1 MDKDKEQIITPGLY
15 LVSTPIGN
23 MDDITLRA
31 LTILKKSNIILCE
44 DTRRSGKL
52 LSYFQIKNKLMP
64 YHKFNEKKVSNKIID
79 SIKKNKVISLISDA
93 GTPAISDPGKILI
106 NKCIEENLSIHPIPG
121 PSAVTSAVSVSGF
134 GDQYLFYGFL
144 PKKGNK
150 LESELK
156 NLCNCDYAVTF
167 FIPAS
172 KINFYISRFKK
183 YFFNRKIVIAKEM
196 TKIHEKFIRN
206 NVESIKDI
214 PEILKGEL
222 TVVLSK
228 KIKEKNIKKEI
239 SESVKIEINK
249 MLKKYSHKDVVEFI
263 CKKEKELEKVLKSL
277 CNIDYS
283 IVFFVP
289 ASKIN
294 FYIDHFKKY
303 FLDRKI
309 VIAKEMTKI
318 HEEFIRDRLELIK
331 RFPES
336 LKGELTIV
344 LSEKIKGK
352 KIKKEISESVKIEI
366 KKMLK
371 KYSHKDVVEFIS
383 KKENL
388 AKKLVYDF
396 CLKLKK

>member
-1 MDKDKEQIITPGLY
+1 MDKNKQQTISAGLY

-23 MDDITLRA
+23 MEDITYRA
-31 LTILKKSNIILCE
+31 LNILKKSDIILCE

-52 LSYFQIKNKLMP
+52 LSHFKIKNKLLP

-79 SIKKNKVISLISDA
+79 FIKNNKIVSLISDA
-93 GTPAISDPGKILI
+93 GTPTISDPGIILV
-106 NKCIEENLSIHPIPG
+106 NKCIEANLIVYPIPG
-121 PSAVTSAVSVSGF
+121 PSAAIAAMSASGF
-134 GDQYLFYGFL
+134 TDQYLFYGFL
-144 PKKGNK
+144 
-150 LESELK
+150 
-156 NLCNCDYAVTF
+156 T
-167 FIPAS
+167 
-172 KINFYISRFKK
+172 
-183 YFFNRKIVIAKEM
+183 
-196 TKIHEKFIRN
+196 
-206 NVESIKDI
+206 
-214 PEILKGEL
+214 
-222 TVVLSK
+222 
-228 KIKEKNIKKEI
+228 
-239 SESVKIEINK
+239 
-249 MLKKYSHKDVVEFI
+249 
-263 CKKEKELEKVLKSL
+263 KKEKELEKVLKSL

-294 FYIDHFKKY
+294 FYIDRFKKY

-352 KIKKEISESVKIEI
+352 KIKKEISESVKIEL
-366 KKMLK
+366 KKMLI
-371 KYSHKDVVEFIS
+371 KYSHKDVTDFIS

-388 AKKLVYDF
+388 SKKLVYEY